1 MSSKR
6 SNTAGRAGRSLIL
19 VSVFATVVGLFAV
32 PAAAKPFVTFEK
44 TAGSPTIEAG
54 DVASFT
60 LDAANTGTSAAND
73 VVISDVLPDSGLAWV
88 ENPDVAE
95 CSIADDPGGD
105 ILTCTIASLAAG
117 ASFSV
122 TVEAV
127 TNPEL
132 CDYVLTN
139 TATLTVGSRARSKT
153 ATASISVTCP
163 PTDGGCTF
171 TQGFWKNHPEV
182 WPVSSLALGS
192 VTYTAAELGTIF
204 DEPVAGNG
212 LISLAHQL
220 IAAKLNVAN
229 GADDTDIAQA
239 IADADALIGGL
250 VVPPVGSGFLSPD
263 DTSALVDA
271 LTDFNEGTTGP
282 GHCDE
287 EEEGEGEGTE

>member
-1 MSSKR
+1 MSTKR
-6 SNTAGRAGRSLIL
+6 STGSGRARRTVIL
-19 VSVFATVVGLFAV
+19 VAAFATVVGLFAA
-32 PAAAKPFVTFEK
+32 PATARPFVTFSK
-44 TAGSPTIEAG
+44 TAVNPTIEAG
-54 DVASFT
+54 DVAAFT
-60 LDAANTGTSAAND
+60 IEASNTGTSAANN
-73 VVISDVLPDSGLAWV
+73 VVISDVLPDSGLAWA
-88 ENPDVAE
+88 ENPDVSA

-105 ILTCTIASLAAG
+105 VLTCTIASLAIG
-117 ASFSV
+117 ATFSV
-122 TVEAV
+122 TLEAA
-127 TNPEL
+127 TNPEA

-139 TATLTVGSRARSKT
+139 TASLTVGGRGRKS

-163 PTDGGCTF
+163 PQDGGCTF

-192 VTYTAAELGTIF
+192 VTYTAAELGQIF

-229 GADDTDIAQA
+229 GADDSDIAQA
-239 IADADALIGGL
+239 IADADALINGL
-250 VVPPVGSGFLSPD
+250 VVPPIGSGSLDPD

-282 GHCDE
+282 GHCEEE
-287 EEEGEGEGTE
+287 EEEGGEG